1 MKKAS
6 LVLLLTIISLPAL
19 AQDVVVETASS
30 SNAGMIA
37 IAAAFAIGVAALGGA
52 LGQSKIG
59 SAAMDGLA
67 RNPNAYKDMFVPM
80 IIGLVLIESLVIYGF
95 VIAFMLVGKI

>member
-19 AQDVVVETASS
+19 AQEATAMASG
-30 SNAGMIA
+30 NGGLIA

-52 LGQSKIG
+52 LGQAKVG

>member
-6 LVLLLTIISLPAL
+6 LLLLLTITSLPAF
-19 AQDVVVETASS
+19 AQEASMGGNS
-30 SNAGMIA
+30 TGLIA
-37 IAAAFAIGVAALGGA
+37 IAAAFTIAIAALGGA
-52 LGQSKIG
+52 LGQAKVG

>member
-19 AQDVVVETASS
+19 AEEVAGAASYG
-30 SNAGMIA
+30 NAGLIA
-37 IAAAFAIGVAALGGA
+37 IAAAFAIGIAALGGA
-52 LGQSKIG
+52 LGQAKVG
-59 SAAMDGLA
+59 SAAMEGLA

-95 VIAFMLVGKI
+95 VISFMLVGKI

>member
-19 AQDVVVETASS
+19 AQEATAMASG
-30 SNAGMIA
+30 NGGLIA
-37 IAAAFAIGVAALGGA
+37 IAAAFAIGIAALGGA
-52 LGQSKIG
+52 LGQAKVG

>member
-6 LVLLLTIISLPAL
+6 LLLLLTITSVPAF
-19 AQDVVVETASS
+19 AQEMATAGNG
-30 SNAGMIA
+30 NAGLIA

-52 LGQSKIG
+52 LGQAKVG
-59 SAAMDGLA
+59 SSAMEGLA

>member
-19 AQDVVVETASS
+19 AQDVATTSS
-30 SNAGMIA
+30 GNAGLIA

-52 LGQSKIG
+52 LGQAKVG
-59 SAAMDGLA
+59 SAAMEGLA

>member
-19 AQDVVVETASS
+19 AEEVAGAASG
-30 SNAGMIA
+30 NGGLIA

-52 LGQSKIG
+52 LGQGKVG
-59 SAAMDGLA
+59 SSAMEGLA